1 MLLKKNLAAALSKIT
16 KILGKEFVMT
26 DEISVS
32 LFSFDCSLGRTRPD
46 AVLTLKNINQAAQV
60 IKILHKYG
68 VPFTARAA
76 ATNHVGGCVALKG
89 GVVLNLMPLNKI
101 IKIDTTREIADV
113 ECGVIHADLQ
123 ARLDKLGYVYQPDPA
138 SQKICT
144 LGGNAALNAG
154 GAKGLK
160 YGATREHIAALQFVT
175 PQGEELILSEQDNGP
190 DLRGLVIG
198 SEGTLGVITKL
209 RVKIAKKPKFIKTML
224 AAFDS
229 VDAAIN
235 CVAKITAAGIA
246 PRCVEAMDK
255 LTICAVE
262 SYSKSGYPTDCE
274 ALLLIETDGDV
285 KKAEKEMEEIKKIC
299 IQSNAVKTEIAKD
312 DAARAA
318 LWRGRSA
325 GYAAMA
331 RLAPNVFVEDGTV
344 PRANLPAAIKQ
355 TREICEKY
363 GVTSGLFFHAG
374 DGNLHPNIVFDQRS
388 AAQTNDVVKAG
399 KEILKACAA
408 LGGTI
413 SGEHGIGIEKR
424 AAMAFMYGPQ
434 ELELFKKIKKVFDPL
449 NIANPD
455 KILPVS
461 VNGGLRRQESAETQN
476 SDKIFEID
484 TENYTVTFGADVTA
498 AALKKELAARGLYAA
513 LPDYKGT
520 AGELFASG
528 ICPKFNHSVTG
539 ITAALPD
546 GNTVSY
552 GGKFV
557 KNSAGYNLV
566 SLFAGAGADYGRVT
580 KFTARIFKEPVKAA
594 LIEKTNPPPVYAA
607 KIKEI
612 LHAEVLNGK
621 L

>member
-1 MLLKKNLAAALSKIT
+1 MISKKNLALALPKIT
-16 KILGKEFVMT
+16 KILGKEFVLT
-26 DEISVS
+26 DEISLA

-46 AVLTLKNINQAAQV
+46 AVLTITNTNQAAPV
-60 IKILHKYG
+60 IKILSEHG

-101 IKIDTTREIADV
+101 IKIDTVNEIAEV
-113 ECGVIHADLQ
+113 ECSVINADLQ
-123 ARLDKLGYVYQPDPA
+123 ARLDKLGYVYLPDPA
-138 SQKICT
+138 SHKICT

-160 YGATREHIAALQFVT
+160 YGATREHISALQFVT
-175 PQGEELILSEQDNGP
+175 PQGEEFILSERDAGP
-190 DLRGLVIG
+190 DLRGLIIG

-209 RVKIAKKPKFIKTML
+209 WVKIAKKAKFIKTML

-229 VDAAIN
+229 IDDAVK
-235 CVAKITAAGIA
+235 CVAQITAAGIA
-246 PRCVEAMDK
+246 PRCVEAMDR
-255 LTICAVE
+255 LTVQAVE
-262 SYSKSGYPTDCE
+262 AYSKSGYPTDCE

-285 KKAEKEMEEIKKIC
+285 KKAEKEMEEIRKIC
-299 IQSNAVKTEIAKD
+299 LQNKASKTETARDD
-312 DAARAA
+312 DARES

-344 PRANLPAAIKQ
+344 PRAQLPAAIKQ

-363 GVTSGLFFHAG
+363 GVTAGLFFHAG

-388 AAQTNDVVKAG
+388 AAQTNNVVKAG
-399 KEILKACAA
+399 KEMLKACAA

-413 SGEHGIGIEKR
+413 SGEHGVGIEKR
-424 AAMAFMYGPQ
+424 AAMAFMYGQ
-434 ELELFKKIKKVFDPL
+434 NELELFKKIKKVFDPQ

-461 VNGGLRRQESAETQN
+461 INCGLPEAASAQTQN
-476 SDKIFEID
+476 PDKIFEID
-484 TENYTVTFGADVTA
+484 TENYTVTFGADITVD
-498 AALKKELAARGLYAA
+498 ALKKELAARGLYAA
-513 LPDYKGT
+513 LPDYNGT
-520 AGELFASG
+520 AGGLFAAG
-528 ICPKFNHSVTG
+528 TCPKFNHTVTG

-546 GNTVSY
+546 GKAVRY

-566 SLFAGAGADYGRVT
+566 SLFAGAGNGFGKVT
-580 KFTARIFKEPVKAA
+580 KFIARIFKEPVKAQ
-594 LIEKTNPPPVYAA
+594 ITEKINPRSVYAG
-607 KIKEI
+607 KI
-612 LHAEVLNGK
+612 AEVLNDK
-621 L
+621 F